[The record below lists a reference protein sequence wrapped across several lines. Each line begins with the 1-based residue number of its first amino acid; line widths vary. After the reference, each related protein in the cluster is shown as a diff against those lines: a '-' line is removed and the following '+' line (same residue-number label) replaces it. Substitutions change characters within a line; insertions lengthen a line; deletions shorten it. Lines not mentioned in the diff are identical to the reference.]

1 MPENQSEKKSRS
13 PFPPWL
19 KKQVPCNPN
28 NAVRECLTDLNLD
41 TVCRSARCPNQLECF
56 QKRRATFLLMG
67 PSCTRNCRFC
77 AVDRDAPAPLDP
89 QEPRHVAEAVQ
100 RLKLKHAVITS
111 VTRDD
116 LPDGGAEHFAQTVK
130 AVRELNPGATIEILT
145 PDFRGVEKDI
155 ATAADSLPDVFN
167 HNVETVP
174 RLYPRVRPMA
184 DFAASV
190 EVLRFVKK
198 LHPKMTTK
206 SGIMVGLGEE
216 YGEILEAG
224 KALAAAGV
232 DMLTVGQYLQS
243 APGNLPVERFVTPEE
258 FARMRRELKDL
269 GFRHVAAAPFVRSSY
284 NAEEALEEISA

>member
-1 MPENQSEKKSRS
+1 MPNPEIEKKSRS

-28 NAVRECLTDLNLD
+28 PAVRECLADLRLD

-56 QKRRATFLLMG
+56 QKSRATFLLMG

-77 AVDRDAPAPLDP
+77 SVDRETPAPLDP
-89 QEPRHVAEAVQ
+89 QEPRRVAEAVQ

-116 LPDGGAEHFAQTVK
+116 LPDGGAEHFAQTVN
-130 AVRELNPGATIEILT
+130 AVRELNPGVTVEILT
-145 PDFRGVEKDI
+145 PDFQGVEKDI

-174 RLYPRVRPMA
+174 RLYPQVRPMA

-190 EVLRFVKK
+190 EVLRFVKQR
-198 LHPKMTTK
+198 HPQMTTK

-216 YGEILEAG
+216 YEEILEVG
-224 KALAAAGV
+224 KALAEAGV

-243 APGNLPVERFVTPEE
+243 APKNLPVERFVTPEE

-284 NAEEALEEISA
+284 NAEEALEELSA